1 MFRKH
6 RQDDRSQ
13 TPFIATN
20 RPDEQLY
27 EQTQE
32 IIYNYLL
39 EIVRAWPPDEVLAE
53 FRSLF
58 IEYSNAKSTEVFQS
72 LEELVLAN
80 QETNFRYT
88 VQRSCYILFNNWEAN
103 RQHRFI
109 PQLVQL
115 FHDPSIHKR
124 ALSPKLQR
132 VRAWL
137 RLFVEGAEYQDLK
150 VFSTKYED
158 DRQDDEPTKWSDRY
172 TAYLLV
178 PQYSNPDNPIEQ
190 REVAR
195 AVSQRLKDRFKRDLA
210 MYTTRSQ
217 MVGYDDKQYPNPT
230 IFGDDVLRIIK
241 TIVARRGNL
250 SYQNLAQVF
259 LRQTEHQRYREFKR
273 SLQKYLV
280 FSWTDKELA
289 HTLKLRLSDRLDSFY
304 HNKHDSSVDEAL
316 RLRTCNRAIDALT
329 TENGIEPSPI
339 FIWMLSFGNPLALV
353 VILLKLVLVSPH
365 SRVHLETGIAKLV
378 RYYEHLSEDECE
390 WVVHFFELFKI
401 TFAIHAENVEYS
413 LVKVK
418 TKPANGSHASEEY
431 RVFARIKYEDIPTD
445 IPTDDFEDSDELT
458 QLFQ

>member
-6 RQDDRSQ
+6 RQDDRPL
-13 TPFIATN
+13 TPFVATN
-20 RPDEQLY
+20 RPDQQLY

-39 EIVRAWPPDEVLAE
+39 EIVRAWSPDQVLAE

-58 IEYSNAKSTEVFQS
+58 IEYGNAKNTEAFQS
-72 LEELVLAN
+72 LENLVLAN
-80 QETNFRYT
+80 QGTNFRYT
-88 VQRSCYILFNNWEAN
+88 IKRSCYILFNNWEAN
-103 RQHRFI
+103 RQHKFI

-124 ALSPKLQR
+124 ALSPDLQR

-137 RLFVEGAEYQDLK
+137 RLFVEGKEYQDLK
-150 VFSTKYED
+150 VFSIKYEEET
-158 DRQDDEPTKWSDRY
+158 QPEEPVKWSDRY

-178 PQYSNPDNPIEQ
+178 PQYSNPDNPEEQ

-195 AVSQRLKDRFKRDLA
+195 VVSQRLKDRFKRDLA

-230 IFGDDVLRIIK
+230 IFGNDVLRIIK

-259 LRQTEHQRYREFKR
+259 LRQTEQQRYRDFKR

-280 FSWTDKELA
+280 FSWSHKELA
-289 HTLKLRLSDRLDSFY
+289 QTLKLRLSQRLESLYPD
-304 HNKHDSSVDEAL
+304 KHGSSVDEAL
-316 RLRTCNRAIDALT
+316 RLRTCNRVIDALT
-329 TENGIEPSPI
+329 TENGVEPSPI
-339 FIWMLSFGNPLALV
+339 FIWMLSYGNPLALV

-365 SRVHLETGIAKLV
+365 SRVHLETAIAKLV
-378 RYYEHLSEDECE
+378 RYYEHLSEEECE

-413 LVKVK
+413 LVKIPSK
-418 TKPANGSHASEEY
+418 SQNGAHSEEY
-431 RVFARIKYEDIPTD
+431 RVFARVKYEDIPTD
-445 IPTDDFEDSDELT
+445 IPTDSFEDSDELT